1 MKIFTLPRRW
11 LHVSC
16 AALPLICVG
25 ATASAVHAQAKA
37 GAGLV
42 IAVDAG
48 TSTLSLETRSGVQ
61 RVPVAA
67 AATIRGDHGE
77 VLTLGDLKAGDAVS
91 YRTGSDTAISLHV
104 ARHFW
109 SLPSE
114 R

>member
-1 MKIFTLPRRW
+1 MRIFTLPHRW

-48 TSTLSLETRSGVQ
+48 TSTISLETRSGVQ

-77 VLTLGDLKAGDAVS
+77 VLRLGDLKAGDAVS
-91 YRTGSDTAISLHV
+91 YRTGSDTATSLHV
-104 ARHFW
+104 ARQFW